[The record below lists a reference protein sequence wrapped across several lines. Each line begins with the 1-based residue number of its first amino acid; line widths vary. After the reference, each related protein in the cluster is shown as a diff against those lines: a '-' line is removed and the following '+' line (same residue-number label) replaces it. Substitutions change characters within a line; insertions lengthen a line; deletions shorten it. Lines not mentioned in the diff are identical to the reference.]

1 MKKGEYK
8 MSTEIEKKTKI
19 SYKPLF
25 RLLLDKNMKKSEL
38 VEEKLLSSS
47 TLAKLGKNEYVA
59 LDVIEK
65 LCVRFNVHI
74 QEIVEVELN
83 KE

>member
-1 MKKGEYK
+1 
-8 MSTEIEKKTKI
+8 MSAEIEKKTKI

-25 RLLLDKNMKKSEL
+25 KLLLDKNMKKSEL

-65 LCVRFNVHI
+65 LCIRFNVPI

>member
-1 MKKGEYK
+1 
-8 MSTEIEKKTKI
+8 MSTEKKTNI

-25 RLLLDKNMKKSEL
+25 RLLLERDMKKTDL
-38 VEEKLLSSS
+38 IDEKLLASS

-65 LCVRFNVHI
+65 LCVRFNVPI
-74 QEIVEVELN
+74 QDIVEVELN

>member
-1 MKKGEYK
+1 
-8 MSTEIEKKTKI
+8 MSTEKKTNI

-25 RLLLDKNMKKSEL
+25 RLLLERDMKKTDL
-38 VEEKLLSSS
+38 VEEKLFSSS

-65 LCVRFNVHI
+65 LCIRFNVPI

>member
-1 MKKGEYK
+1 MK
-8 MSTEIEKKTKI
+8 TDVEKKTKI
-19 SYKPLF
+19 SYKPFF
-25 RLLLDKNMKKSEL
+25 RLLLERDMKRSEL
-38 VEEKLLSSS
+38 VEEKFLSSS
-47 TLAKLGKNEYVA
+47 TITKLGKNEYVA

-65 LCVRFNVHI
+65 LCVRFNVPI